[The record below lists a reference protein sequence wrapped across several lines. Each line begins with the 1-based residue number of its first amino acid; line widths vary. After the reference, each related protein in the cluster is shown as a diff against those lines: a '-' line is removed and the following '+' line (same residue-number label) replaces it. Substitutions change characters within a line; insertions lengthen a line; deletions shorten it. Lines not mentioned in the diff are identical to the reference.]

1 MNAIKFIKQ
10 HRNNIVCYGSLT
22 LVFILFAILTKGKIY
37 SAYNLKSLVGQMV
50 VLMIISVGMI
60 FMFAHGT
67 VDIAS
72 GAVAGLCTM
81 VITLVLNATGNVP
94 VSVLASIATAVALY
108 LFMWFVTAYLGL
120 MSIIA
125 SLAVMFIARG
135 MVTYILSLHDGRM
148 NITRYDLIQ
157 PLKSNVAY
165 ALAAMII
172 IALIGIVLF
181 NYTKLGKYCKA
192 CPECNGRACKN
203 QMPGPG
209 SKGIG
214 DTAIRNYDK
223 WKEIRVNMDTIAE
236 NKPVDTSLSLFGRT
250 FKYPVFAGPVGAV
263 QLHYG
268 DCLDDV
274 AYNDILVSA
283 CAKNGIA
290 AFTGDGTDPNV
301 MVAAT
306 KAIKNADGAGIPTVK
321 PWNIETI
328 REKMELVH
336 ESGAFAVAMD
346 IDAAGLPFLKN
357 LDPPAGSK
365 TVSELCD
372 IIQMAGTPFIVKGIM
387 TVKGA
392 LKAKEAGASA
402 IIVSNHGGRV
412 LDQCPATAEVLE
424 SIVKALE
431 GSDIKVL
438 VDGGIRSG
446 TDVFKA
452 LALGADGVLIA
463 RPFVTAV
470 YGGKADGVRAYI
482 DKIGTE
488 LEDTMKMCG
497 VSSLDEI
504 TRDCVMT
511 F

>member
-1 MNAIKFIKQ
+1 M
-10 HRNNIVCYGSLT
+10 
-22 LVFILFAILTKGKIY
+22 
-37 SAYNLKSLVGQMV
+37 
-50 VLMIISVGMI
+50 
-60 FMFAHGT
+60 
-67 VDIAS
+67 
-72 GAVAGLCTM
+72 
-81 VITLVLNATGNVP
+81 
-94 VSVLASIATAVALY
+94 
-108 LFMWFVTAYLGL
+108 
-120 MSIIA
+120 
-125 SLAVMFIARG
+125 
-135 MVTYILSLHDGRM
+135 
-148 NITRYDLIQ
+148 
-157 PLKSNVAY
+157 
-165 ALAAMII
+165 
-172 IALIGIVLF
+172 
-181 NYTKLGKYCKA
+181 NYTECIENARPRLGKYCKA

-223 WKEIRVNMDTIAE
+223 WKQIRVNMDTIAE
-236 NKPVDTSLSLFGRT
+236 NKPVDTSLTLFGRT

-274 AYNDILVSA
+274 TYNDILVSA
-283 CAKNGIA
+283 CAGNGIA

-392 LKAKEAGASA
+392 LKAKEACRCQRLC
-402 IIVSNHGGRV
+402 NHNSGRNNGYISSLADYV
-412 LDQCPATAEVLE
+412 CLSYLKIRT
-424 SIVKALE
+424 I
-431 GSDIKVL
+431 L
-438 VDGGIRSG
+438 VDFLHHLAGSPQIIHSLFFRQLFHQIRQHGIIGRLQNRNLRKRTQYGHILKGHVSSSVIRSHYSR
-446 TDVFKA
+446 
-452 LALGADGVLIA
+452 I
-463 RPFVTAV
+463 
-470 YGGKADGVRAYI
+470 
-482 DKIGTE
+482 
-488 LEDTMKMCG
+488 
-497 VSSLDEI
+497 
-504 TRDCVMT
+504 
-511 F
+511 